1 MSKEEIQELARQS
14 ADQHFNAKHEGD
26 WYAHYYGF
34 IYGFQKAEEE
44 VRDKA
49 IQDAIDVVKT
59 TWGEWTILP
68 ATKELMLEELEKLKT
83 L

>member
-49 IQDAIDVVKT
+49 IQECIEMVIEMVGNTEFYPSEVAAD
-59 TWGEWTILP
+59 
-68 ATKELMLEELEKLKT
+68 LEKLKLKT
-83 L
+83 P